1 MSGTTGKGGTR
12 GRADTTGKSGTRGR
26 AGATG
31 RSDAKGQ
38 GTAAGSGGTTG
49 PGGGH
54 GPGGGAAGFFPAR
67 PPRPG
72 RAVAYVG
79 LALLGA
85 VVGIA
90 GSLVQG
96 AWFPGGL
103 ALALAATAALFYGS
117 LRATGGQLGVA
128 ASAVGWLLSIVV
140 LSVGRPE
147 GDAMF
152 TSGIAPLVYM
162 LGGMATAVICAT
174 MSRLSQPGGGP
185 GRLGG

>member
-12 GRADTTGKSGTRGR
+12 GRADTTGKSGT
-26 AGATG
+26 
-31 RSDAKGQ
+31 KGQ
-38 GTAAGSGGTTG
+38 SGKAGSGGAAG
-49 PGGGH
+49 QGGAQ
-54 GPGGGAAGFFPAR
+54 GPGGGAAGSFLAR

-72 RAVAYVG
+72 RAVAYLG

-85 VVGIA
+85 AVGIA
-90 GSLVQG
+90 GSLLQG

-117 LRATGGQLGVA
+117 LRVTGGQLGVA

-152 TSGIAPLVYM
+152 TSGIGPLVYM

-174 MSRLSQPGGGP
+174 LSRLPQQGGGP
-185 GRLGG
+185 GRLGGQP